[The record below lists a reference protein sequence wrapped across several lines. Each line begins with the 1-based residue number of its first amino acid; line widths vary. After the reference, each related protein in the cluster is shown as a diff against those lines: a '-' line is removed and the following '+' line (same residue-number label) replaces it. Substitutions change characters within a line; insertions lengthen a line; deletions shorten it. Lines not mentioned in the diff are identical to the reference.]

1 MKKLIAGLFA
11 AALSLTGAAQAADP
25 YFAGKEFRIV
35 VGFAPG
41 GGNDLFARVFP
52 EYLPKHIE
60 GEPVVIVENRPG
72 AGGVTALNWY
82 VDAAPHDGTV
92 AFVCSGGL
100 VTRMVLGYEGVTA
113 KVADLKP
120 LIAGPLGRTNYISTT
135 TGYREPKDILTLKE
149 PLYLG
154 STDPLSTIGSVI
166 GLTLLK
172 VPFKAVKGYP
182 GKNDAMLA
190 FQRGE
195 VTVGDIATPIFKD
208 SMAPLIADG
217 TVLPLFAQGIMK
229 GDELARDPAN
239 PELPTIAEFYQTL
252 YGEPPSGP
260 AWEAYKQVIRAIGN
274 GGKILMIHKD
284 TPPEAEE
291 ALRKAFTSVL
301 QDEAFVKNADI
312 ALEGYGFSFGE
323 DLIKNV
329 NAIVEIDPEVKAWMQ
344 ELYTKDYGMKF
355 ASN

>member
-1 MKKLIAGLFA
+1 MKRLIIGLLSA
-11 AALSLTGAAQAADP
+11 AVAWATVPANAEP
-25 YFAGKEFRIV
+25 YFANKEFRIV

-92 AFVCSGGL
+92 AFVTSGGL

-113 KVADLKP
+113 KVSDLKP
-120 LIAGPLGRTNYISTT
+120 LIAGPLGRTNYISPA
-135 TGYREPKDILTLKE
+135 TGYKVPKDILTLKE
-149 PLYLG
+149 PLFLG

-195 VTVGDIATPIFKD
+195 VTVGDIASPIFNE
-208 SMAPLIADG
+208 SMAPLVKEGSVI
-217 TVLPLFAQGIMK
+217 PLFAQGILD
-229 GDELARDPAN
+229 GDNLVRDPAN
-239 PELPTIAEFYQTL
+239 PDLITIAEFYKEV
-252 YGEPPSGP
+252 YGEDPSGP
-260 AWEAYKQVIRAIGN
+260 AWDAYKAVIRAIGN

-284 TPPEAEE
+284 TPPEAQA
-291 ALRKAFTSVL
+291 ALLKAFEEV
-301 QDEAFVKNADI
+301 QKDPAFAKNATA

-323 DLIKNV
+323 ALRHNV
-329 NAIVEIDPEVKAWMQ
+329 DAIVDMKPETKKWMQ
-344 ELYTKDYGMKF
+344 ELYARDYGMKF
-355 ASN
+355 N

>member
-1 MKKLIAGLFA
+1 MKTLITGLLA
-11 AALSLTGAAQAADP
+11 AAVAWTTPVLADP

-60 GEPVVIVENRPG
+60 GNPSVIVENRPG

-92 AFVCSGGL
+92 AFVTSGGL
-100 VTRMVLGYEGVTA
+100 VTRMVLGYDGVTA
-113 KVADLKP
+113 KVSDLKP
-120 LIAGPLGRTNYISTT
+120 LIAGPLARTNYISTT
-135 TGYREPKDILTLKE
+135 TGYKEPKDILHLKE
-149 PLYLG
+149 KLFLG

-166 GLTLLK
+166 GLTMLK
-172 VPFKAVKGYP
+172 VPFTAVKGYP

-195 VTVGDIATPIFKD
+195 VTVGDIATPIFNE
-208 SMAPLIADG
+208 SMAPLVEDG
-217 TVLPLFAQGIMK
+217 TVLPLFAQGMMK
-229 GDELARDPAN
+229 GDELVRDPAN
-239 PELPTIAEFYQTL
+239 PDLPTIAEFYKEI
-252 YGEPPSGP
+252 YGEDPSGP

-284 TPPEAEE
+284 TPPEAEK
-291 ALRKAFTSVL
+291 ALREAFTEL
-301 QDEAFVKNADI
+301 LKDDAFQKNAEV
-312 ALEGYGFSFGE
+312 ALEGYGFSFGDE
-323 DLIKNV
+323 LMKDV
-329 NAIVEIDPEVKAWMQ
+329 QAIVDIDPDVKKWMQ
-344 ELYTKDYGMKF
+344 DLYTRDYNMKF
-355 ASN
+355 N

>member
-1 MKKLIAGLFA
+1 MKRLVKGLLA
-11 AALSLTGAAQAADP
+11 AALACGIGTAHADP
-25 YFAGKEFRIV
+25 YFKDKEFRIV

-52 EYLPKHIE
+52 EYLGKYIDGNPT
-60 GEPVVIVENRPG
+60 VIIENRPG

-82 VDAAPHDGTV
+82 ADVAPHDGTV

-120 LIAGPLGRTNYISTT
+120 LIAGPLGRTNYIAAS
-135 TGYREPKDILTLKE
+135 TGYKVPKDIFSLKE
-149 PLYLG
+149 PLFLG
-154 STDPLSTIGSVI
+154 STDPLSTIGSVV
-166 GLTLLK
+166 GLNLLK

-195 VTVGDIATPIFKD
+195 ITIGDIATPIFKE
-208 SMAPLIADG
+208 SMMPLVKEGSVI
-217 TVLPLFAQGIMK
+217 PLFAQGILD
-229 GDELARDPAN
+229 GDNLVRDPAN
-239 PELPTIAEFYQTL
+239 PDLPTIAEFYKEL

-260 AWEAYKQVIRAIGN
+260 AWDAYKQVIRAIGN

-284 TPPEAEE
+284 TPPEAEA
-291 ALRKAFTSVL
+291 ALLKAFADV
-301 QDEAFVKNADI
+301 QKNPEFEKNAQA
-312 ALEGYGFSFGE
+312 ALEGYGFTFGE
-323 DLIKNV
+323 GLQENV
-329 NAIVEIDPEVKAWMQ
+329 QAIVDIKPETKQWMRD
-344 ELYTKDYGMKF
+344 LYKRDYGMKF
-355 ASN
+355 N